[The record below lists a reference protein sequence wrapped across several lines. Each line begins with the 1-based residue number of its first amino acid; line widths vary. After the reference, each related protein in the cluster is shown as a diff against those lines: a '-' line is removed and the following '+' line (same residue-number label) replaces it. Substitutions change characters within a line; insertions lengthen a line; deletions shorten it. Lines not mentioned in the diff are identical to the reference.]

1 MPFATLQWQLFC
13 MPGSYGARHALS
25 AWGDCDPKNF
35 KYHMGP
41 PEDQETKKVGSYPVD
56 FYLKITKA
64 IATVL
69 TLSRNQESLQAIST
83 QAGLH
88 NKMSGH
94 GWGFK
99 VTLESLMALYKL

>member
-25 AWGDCDPKNF
+25 AWGDCDPNTY
-35 KYHMGP
+35 KYHMGA
-41 PEDQETKKVGSYPVD
+41 PEELKSKK
-56 FYLKITKA
+56 
-64 IATVL
+64 
-69 TLSRNQESLQAIST
+69 ESLQAIST

-88 NKMSGH
+88 NDMSGH

-99 VTLESLMALYKL
+99 QGTLVAPPSLRP